1 MIRALTLEDFAR
13 PVDGAVNGSIANTQ
27 PSDHE
32 TANHEPAEDAM
43 AAFDEGYRSGWEDC
57 ANAEAENQRKIS
69 ADLAANLQDLS
80 LSYAEARSDVLT
92 ALGPLFEDMA
102 AQLLPALAAE
112 AVAPAVITELRAAAE
127 RASSGHAI
135 LFASP
140 AAMPALSRLIELE
153 DGLQIELRAEPAYA
167 EGQVSLRFG
176 AERRDIDLSD
186 AARRMAEAIRSFVA
200 QEARANIPQPI
211 QKGVA

>member
-1 MIRALTLEDFAR
+1 MIRALTLEDFAC
-13 PVDGAVNGSIANTQ
+13 AIA
-27 PSDHE
+27 PSTEEAAQSQHAP
-32 TANHEPAEDAM
+32 ANAEPAEDAM

-57 ANAEAENQRKIS
+57 AKAEAESHRRIG

-92 ALGPLFEDMA
+92 ALGPLFEEMA
-102 AQLLPALAAE
+102 AQLLPTLAAE
-112 AVAPAVITELRAAAE
+112 AVAPAVIAELRAAAD
-127 RASSGHAI
+127 RASGGHAV

-140 AAMPALSRLIELE
+140 AAMPALSRLIEMQH
-153 DGLQIELRAEPAYA
+153 GLKIELRAEPAYA

-186 AARRMAEAIRSFVA
+186 AARRMAEAIRAFVA
-200 QEARANIPQPI
+200 QERGATMPQPI
-211 QKGVA
+211 RKGVA

>member
-1 MIRALTLEDFAR
+1 MIRALLLEDFGTTPETPAA
-13 PVDGAVNGSIANTQ
+13 PAPIAPSGPEAMTQ
-27 PSDHE
+27 
-32 TANHEPAEDAM
+32 EPADDTL

-57 ANAEAENQRKIS
+57 AKAEAEAHRRIG
-69 ADLAANLQDLS
+69 ADLAANLQDLA
-80 LSYAEARSDVLT
+80 LSYAEARSDVLS

-102 AQLLPALAAE
+102 AQLLPTLAAE
-112 AVAPAVITELRAAAE
+112 AVAPAVIAELRAAAE
-127 RASSGHAI
+127 TASSGQAI

-140 AAMPALSRLIELE
+140 AAMPALERLIEMQ
-153 DGLQIELRAEPAYA
+153 DGLEIELRAEPAFA

-186 AARRMAEAIRSFVA
+186 AARRMAEAIRAFVA
-200 QEARANIPQPI
+200 QEAGAARPQPI

>member
-1 MIRALTLEDFAR
+1 MIRALTLEDFAHADLA
-13 PVDGAVNGSIANTQ
+13 PNNAPAPPEQTAAN
-27 PSDHE
+27 PD
-32 TANHEPAEDAM
+32 PADDTM

-57 ANAEAENQRKIS
+57 AKAEAEGHRKIS

-92 ALGPLFEDMA
+92 ALGPLFEEMA
-102 AQLLPALAAE
+102 AQLLPTLAAE
-112 AVAPAVITELRAAAE
+112 AVAPAVIAELRAAAE
-127 RASSGHAI
+127 SASHGHAV

-140 AAMPALSRLIELE
+140 AAMPALSRLIEMQEGLE
-153 DGLQIELRAEPAYA
+153 IELRAEPAFA

-186 AARRMAEAIRSFVA
+186 AARRMAEAIRAFVA
-200 QEARANIPQPI
+200 QERRATPPQPI
-211 QKGVA
+211 RKGVA